1 MTTETPTE
9 LEQAVAPGFLR
20 RMAALLYDGLLLAA
34 LLFVA
39 AALATFVIQLGMGQ
53 ELNPKSLIYRLYLL
67 GVTFGFF
74 AWFWIRGG
82 QTLGMR
88 AWRLKVL
95 RNDGQSLTLR
105 DALLRYLAAILS
117 WAVCGLGFLWILV
130 DSENRA
136 WHDRLSGT
144 RLVQMTKNRAR

>member
-1 MTTETPTE
+1 MAAETPTD

-20 RMAALLYDGLLLAA
+20 RMAALLYDALLLAA

-39 AALATFVIQLGMGQ
+39 AALATFVIQLGMGRD
-53 ELNPKSLIYRLYLL
+53 LDPTNLFYRLYLL
-67 GVTFGFF
+67 AVSFGFF
-74 AWFWIRGG
+74 AWFWTRGG

-88 AWRLKVL
+88 AWRLMVL
-95 RNDGQSLTLR
+95 RNDGQPLTLR

-117 WAVCGLGFLWILV
+117 WSALGLGFLWVLV
-130 DSENRA
+130 DGENRA

-144 RLVQMTKNRAR
+144 RLVMTAPRKRS

>member
-1 MTTETPTE
+1 MRENPTD
-9 LEQAVAPGFLR
+9 LGRAVAPSFLR
-20 RMAALLYDGLLLAA
+20 RMAAVLYDGLLLAA

-39 AALATFVIQLGMGQ
+39 AALATFVIQLGLGQ
-53 ELNPKSLIYRLYLL
+53 ELNPKSLIYRFYLL

-95 RNDGQSLTLR
+95 RNDGRPLTLR

-117 WAVCGLGFLWILV
+117 WTALGAGFLWILV
-130 DSENRA
+130 DKEKLA

-144 RLVQMTKNRAR
+144 RLVLIAPRQRS